1 MSDRPRARRAVTPPV
16 VGSWSAR
23 SRVRAPPLAGPPAA
37 RGWRRFPVGAR
48 TLLRKSIKSKPFGS
62 RPTYPAP
69 HDAEPARIAAGA
81 RRPITKPVAGRSA
94 AASTR
99 DTAGSH
105 DSRPGLA
112 MIVQVTRRP
121 FPCCSRHRRP
131 WSGHGAVP
139 RRRRKSALAAPV
151 VSPALGTFNR
161 TNRVADFLPQI
172 PRATTA
178 RVIGCT
184 RTPMPTPCHAASAI
198 GGMLGTDV
206 TYGPPSAAHKS
217 GYEVQERSCC

>member
-1 MSDRPRARRAVTPPV
+1 MGGGAPPGICRLRDAGQECSARRRARAP
-16 VGSWSAR
+16 
-23 SRVRAPPLAGPPAA
+23 RVENLITISKL
-37 RGWRRFPVGAR
+37 RF
-48 TLLRKSIKSKPFGS
+48 KSKPFGS

-99 DTAGSH
+99 EAAGSH
-105 DSRPGLA
+105 DSRPALA
-112 MIVQVTRRP
+112 MIVQATRRP
-121 FPCCSRHRRP
+121 FPGCGSRHRRP

>member
-1 MSDRPRARRAVTPPV
+1 MSDPRARRAVSPPF
-16 VGSWSAR
+16 GFR
-23 SRVRAPPLAGPPAA
+23 SRVRARPVAGPRAGRRPAVP
-37 RGWRRFPVGAR
+37 RGTSHHGPRRAPRVENLI
-48 TLLRKSIKSKPFGS
+48 TISKLRFKSKPFGS

-121 FPCCSRHRRP
+121 FPGCGSRHRRP

-139 RRRRKSALAAPV
+139 RRRRKSALAAP
-151 VSPALGTFNR
+151 SYPLRSAHSIER
-161 TNRVADFLPQI
+161 I
-172 PRATTA
+172 EW
-178 RVIGCT
+178 
-184 RTPMPTPCHAASAI
+184 PTS
-198 GGMLGTDV
+198 
-206 TYGPPSAAHKS
+206 YRK
-217 GYEVQERSCC
+217 YQERRLLVSLVARAPPCLPHATPHQPSGACWAPT